1 MSDELA
7 TALRELATAHETAA
21 PVPPAEIRVR
31 ARRRLLRRRTT
42 AAFGTAATAA
52 CALTAVVFAVHPQDP
67 GPRHHRQ
74 TAASAS
80 SPRPT
85 AAPVPR
91 QVDGS
96 LDLNGH
102 TLLSG
107 NRVMR
112 VDSASLGAFPAGG
125 TLTVTAKRQ
134 PLLLPD
140 DAAAKDRYAYKVP
153 YVVELRTADNTQ
165 VYAGGLASAKV
176 VGSLGSGT
184 GWLGLDAG
192 DAKWFYDRAR
202 VGDRIEVT
210 STAVPSTRPPS
221 TTPGTARRLPTG

>member
-21 PVPPAEIRVR
+21 PVPPAEIRLR

-74 TAASAS
+74 TAASAA

-85 AAPVPR
+85 TAPVPR

-96 LDLNGH
+96 LDLDGH

-140 DAAAKDRYAYKVP
+140 DAAKDRYAYKVP
-153 YVVELRTADNTQ
+153 YVVELRTADNAQ
-165 VYAGGLASAKV
+165 VYAGGLASAEAAR
-176 VGSLGSGT
+176 SLGSGT

-192 DAKWFYDRAR
+192 DAKWFYERAR

-210 STAVPSTRPPS
+210 SAAVPSTRSPS
-221 TTPGTARRLPTG
+221 TTPATARRVPTR